1 MKAGQIIEEGT
12 HKQLVE
18 ADGMYKKLVAR
29 QMKKDEIEQYDA
41 KIKDLEAEAA
51 EALAAAKI
59 EDDE

>member
-51 EALAAAKI
+51 ETLAAAKI